1 MAGYGVV
8 GKWITG
14 YGVAGKWI
22 AGYGVA
28 GIPVAGDVLPATG
41 SPFTVEILVNTP
53 RCCMFW

>member
-1 MAGYGVV
+1 MV
-8 GKWITG
+8 WR

-53 RCCMFW
+53 MCCMFW